1 MMRKE
6 RFKASLSPATTSG
19 LFKCTGVIAP
29 NVDSAG
35 DKCAV
40 SGSLLLLFSA
50 DVIRG
55 KVCSRLP
62 SAAPSRWSR
71 EGGGTFPE
79 RSSLNQRHCELAL
92 APFFQFFLRR
102 MT

>member
-1 MMRKE
+1 MK
-6 RFKASLSPATTSG
+6 LLHLPATTSG
-19 LFKCTGVIAP
+19 LFRSTCVIAP

-50 DVIRG
+50 DVIKG

-62 SAAPSRWSR
+62 SARPSRRSR
-71 EGGGTFPE
+71 EGCGTFPE
-79 RSSLNQRHCELAL
+79 RSRLNRRHCEFAL
-92 APFFQFFLRR
+92 SRLL